1 MLPNELWGSCHEVT
15 EGAAMQSIAVEGADY
30 RKIVGKWDFKTSL
43 SAKLTSLLV
52 KESIFKE

>member
-1 MLPNELWGSCHEVT
+1 MT